1 VDQAYPFRGG
11 YTYQNVLYA
20 IAGYLV
26 EKVSG
31 IPWTTYIRKN
41 IFIPLGM
48 NETFPTLD
56 ASRDYPNRMIPHWR
70 ISDKILPI
78 SNMIIDRVAP
88 AGAVWSSVYDMSK
101 WMLFLLEKGK
111 INGKPLINET
121 TFNELFLPRLLIPK
135 QDFYPTVELT
145 QPTWTTYGLGW
156 FQQDY
161 KGKSLHFHTGSIDG
175 DIAMLGLL
183 PADSL
188 GVFILGNL
196 DHAELRHAIL
206 FEVLDLFGSGFTVD
220 RDWNTDINLRYQHLA
235 DENRKER
242 LPEIRMNDDKFPAAV
257 SGHYHHP
264 LYGQIQIEKTK
275 DNLVML
281 HLTPLLTLNLTAVTE
296 TEYRGKYQDYF
307 WFDEEKVVFE
317 LHPEHKQVLAV
328 QIGQRKWIKEK

>member
-1 VDQAYPFRGG
+1 
-11 YTYQNVLYA
+11 
-20 IAGYLV
+20 
-26 EKVSG
+26 
-31 IPWTTYIRKN
+31 
-41 IFIPLGM
+41 
-48 NETFPTLD
+48 
-56 ASRDYPNRMIPHWR
+56 
-70 ISDKILPI
+70 
-78 SNMIIDRVAP
+78 
-88 AGAVWSSVYDMSK
+88 
-101 WMLFLLEKGK
+101 
-111 INGKPLINET
+111 
-121 TFNELFLPRLLIPK
+121 
-135 QDFYPTVELT
+135 
-145 QPTWTTYGLGW
+145 
-156 FQQDY
+156 
-161 KGKSLHFHTGSIDG
+161 
-175 DIAMLGLL
+175 
-183 PADSL
+183 
-188 GVFILGNL
+188 LGNL